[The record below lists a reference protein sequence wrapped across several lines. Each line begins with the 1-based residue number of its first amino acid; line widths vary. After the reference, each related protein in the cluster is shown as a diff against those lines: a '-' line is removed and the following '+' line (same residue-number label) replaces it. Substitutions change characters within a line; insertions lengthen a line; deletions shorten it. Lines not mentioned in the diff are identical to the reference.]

1 MIRQRSASSTSK
13 QGSQRILREA
23 GVWEGREAAR
33 KVARNYNTLY
43 THLLRNMEVNTEKV
57 G

>member
-1 MIRQRSASSTSK
+1 MMGQRSASSPSK

-23 GVWEGREAAR
+23 GVWEGGEAAR

-43 THLLRNMEVNTEKV
+43 RHLLRNMKVNTEKV